1 MIFISNHS
9 PNQFRLKL
17 IQKICMR
24 VDIFKEALKEQA
36 IRHFL
41 SSMQQEVLSPA
52 EDMKGHLKSHGSVT
66 PTKMITNITILKS

>member
-1 MIFISNHS
+1 
-9 PNQFRLKL
+9 
-17 IQKICMR
+17 MR

-52 EDMKGHLKSHGSVT
+52 EDMKGHRK
-66 PTKMITNITILKS
+66 